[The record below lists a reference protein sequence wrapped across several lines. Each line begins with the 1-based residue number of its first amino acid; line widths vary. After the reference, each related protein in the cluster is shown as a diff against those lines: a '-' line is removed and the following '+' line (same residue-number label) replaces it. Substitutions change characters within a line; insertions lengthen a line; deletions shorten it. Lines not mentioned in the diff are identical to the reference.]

1 MNFDKFLDFKK
12 YYKKLSNF
20 DDFEPL
26 GGPIS
31 QKIYKFLMFFDDL
44 EFAPGSCQSSGSGV
58 ICYGSGPPFHTRRG
72 SG

>member
-1 MNFDKFLDFKK
+1 MNFDEFLDFKK

-31 QKIYKFLMFFDDL
+31 QKINKFLMFFDDL
-44 EFAPGSCQSSGSGV
+44 EFAPG
-58 ICYGSGPPFHTRRG
+58 FR
-72 SG
+72 